1 MFFIKTDE
9 DIAFVY
15 IGRIYCDIWNCSLLQ
30 CNFFISIFYL
40 KIHVSVIDKFT
51 CIKLFRSSFSTEDVA
66 VNALFLFLYK
76 YFSVTF
82 SQKRHGRFQ
91 WNFYISLR
99 ENLVVRFRISCFRLC
114 LFFPQNYESKL
125 LNCKRL

>member
-1 MFFIKTDE
+1 MKILLLYILAEDIVTFEIVAYYSVIFFIP
-9 DIAFVY
+9 
-15 IGRIYCDIWNCSLLQ
+15 
-30 CNFFISIFYL
+30 IFYL

-91 WNFYISLR
+91 
-99 ENLVVRFRISCFRLC
+99 
-114 LFFPQNYESKL
+114 
-125 LNCKRL
+125 